1 MRSELIVNTRP
12 KSNISENIRTIRTNL
27 QFASASKK
35 VKTILISSSISGEGK
50 SFISSNLAAAFAQ
63 TDKKVLLIDADLR
76 GGRIHEIFKMKSN
89 KGLSNLLLEEDMSEM
104 KHYIVKTDID
114 NLYVLTRGTIPPNP
128 SELLNSDKMK
138 EVFETVEEIFDYVII
153 DGVPAI
159 GLPDALI
166 LSKYADAIMLVCS
179 IKYTPMNALVN
190 AKQAF
195 ERIGVPVTGVVVNKV
210 PNIKS
215 NYYTAYYE

>member
-50 SFISSNLAAAFAQ
+50 SFISANLAVAFAQ

-76 GGRIHEIFKMKSN
+76 RGRVHEIFKMKSN
-89 KGLSNLLLEEDMSEM
+89 KGLSNLLLEDDIKEM
-104 KHYIVKTDID
+104 KHYIVKTDVD

-138 EVFETVEEIFDYVII
+138 EVFDTLEEIFDYVII
-153 DGVPAI
+153 DGVPAV

-179 IKYTPMNALVN
+179 IKYTPMNALIN

>member
-1 MRSELIVNTRP
+1 MKSELIVNIRP

-27 QFASASKK
+27 QFSTASSKMQ
-35 VKTILISSSISGEGK
+35 TILLSSAISGEGK
-50 SFISSNLAAAFAQ
+50 SFIAANLATAFAQ

-76 GGRIHEIFKMKSN
+76 RGRVHEIFKMKAT
-89 KGLSNLLLEEDMSEM
+89 KGLSNLLLEQDINEL
-104 KHYIVKTDID
+104 KHYVMKSNVK
-114 NLYVLTRGTIPPNP
+114 NLYLILRGTIPPNP
-128 SELLNSDKMK
+128 SELLNSDKMEK
-138 EVFETVEEIFDYVII
+138 LFHSLEKIFDYIII
-153 DGVPAI
+153 DGVPTI

-179 IKYTPMNALVN
+179 IKHTPMTALIN

>member
-1 MRSELIVNTRP
+1 MRSEIIVNTRP

-50 SFISSNLAAAFAQ
+50 SFISANLAAAFAQ

-76 GGRIHEIFKMKSN
+76 RGRVHEIFKMKSN
-89 KGLSNLLLEEDMSEM
+89 KGLSNLLLEDDIKEM
-104 KHYIVKTDID
+104 KHYIVKTDVD

-138 EVFETVEEIFDYVII
+138 EVFDTLEEIFDYVII
-153 DGVPAI
+153 DGVPAV

-179 IKYTPMNALVN
+179 IKYTPMNALIN

>member
-76 GGRIHEIFKMKSN
+76 RGRIHEIFKMKSN

>member
-50 SFISSNLAAAFAQ
+50 SFISANLAVAFAQ

-76 GGRIHEIFKMKSN
+76 RGRVHEIFKMKSN
-89 KGLSNLLLEEDMSEM
+89 KGLSNLLLEDDIKEM
-104 KHYIVKTDID
+104 KHYIVKTDVD
-114 NLYVLTRGTIPPNP
+114 TLYVLTRGTIPPNP
-128 SELLNSDKMK
+128 SELLNSYKMK
-138 EVFETVEEIFDYVII
+138 EVFDTLEEIFDYVII
-153 DGVPAI
+153 DGVPAV

-179 IKYTPMNALVN
+179 IKYTPMNALIN

>member
-1 MRSELIVNTRP
+1 MEKLFHS
-12 KSNISENIRTIRTNL
+12 
-27 QFASASKK
+27 
-35 VKTILISSSISGEGK
+35 
-50 SFISSNLAAAFAQ
+50 
-63 TDKKVLLIDADLR
+63 
-76 GGRIHEIFKMKSN
+76 
-89 KGLSNLLLEEDMSEM
+89 LE
-104 KHYIVKTDID
+104 K
-114 NLYVLTRGTIPPNP
+114 
-128 SELLNSDKMK
+128 
-138 EVFETVEEIFDYVII
+138 IFDYIII

-179 IKYTPMNALVN
+179 IKHTPMNALIN

>member
-50 SFISSNLAAAFAQ
+50 SFISANLAAAFAQ

-76 GGRIHEIFKMKSN
+76 RGRVHEIFKMKSN
-89 KGLSNLLLEEDMSEM
+89 KGLSNLLLEDDIKEM
-104 KHYIVKTDID
+104 KHYIVKTDVD

-128 SELLNSDKMK
+128 SELLNSDKMR
-138 EVFETVEEIFDYVII
+138 EVFETLEEIFDYVII
-153 DGVPAI
+153 DGVPAV

-179 IKYTPMNALVN
+179 IKYTPMNALIN

>member
-50 SFISSNLAAAFAQ
+50 SFISANLAVAFAQ

-76 GGRIHEIFKMKSN
+76 RGRVHEIFKMKSN
-89 KGLSNLLLEEDMSEM
+89 KGLSNLLLEDDIKEM
-104 KHYIVKTDID
+104 KHYIVKTDVD

-138 EVFETVEEIFDYVII
+138 EVFDTLEEIFDYVII
-153 DGVPAI
+153 DGVPAV

-179 IKYTPMNALVN
+179 IKYTPMNALIN

-195 ERIGVPVTGVVVNKV
+195 ERIGVPVTGVVVNKI

>member
-63 TDKKVLLIDADLR
+63 TEKKVLLIDADLR
-76 GGRIHEIFKMKSN
+76 RGRVHEIFKMKSN
-89 KGLSNLLLEEDMSEM
+89 KGLSNLLLEDDIKEM
-104 KHYIVKTDID
+104 KHYIVKTDVD

-138 EVFETVEEIFDYVII
+138 EVFETLEEIFDYVII
-153 DGVPAI
+153 DGVPAV

-179 IKYTPMNALVN
+179 IKYTPMNALIN

>member
-50 SFISSNLAAAFAQ
+50 SFISANLAAAFAQ

-76 GGRIHEIFKMKSN
+76 RGRVHEIFKMKSN
-89 KGLSNLLLEEDMSEM
+89 KGLSNLLLEDDIKEM
-104 KHYIVKTDID
+104 KHYIVKTDVD

-138 EVFETVEEIFDYVII
+138 EVFDTLEEIFDYVII
-153 DGVPAI
+153 DGVPAV

-179 IKYTPMNALVN
+179 IKYTPINALIN

>member
-35 VKTILISSSISGEGK
+35 VKTILISGSISGEGK
-50 SFISSNLAAAFAQ
+50 SFISANLAVAFAQ

-76 GGRIHEIFKMKSN
+76 RGRVHEIFKMKSN
-89 KGLSNLLLEEDMSEM
+89 KGLSNLLLEDDIKEM
-104 KHYIVKTDID
+104 KHYIVKTDVD

-138 EVFETVEEIFDYVII
+138 EVFDTLEEIFDYVII
-153 DGVPAI
+153 DGVPAV

-179 IKYTPMNALVN
+179 IKYTPMNALIN

>member
-50 SFISSNLAAAFAQ
+50 SFISSNLATAFAQ

-76 GGRIHEIFKMKSN
+76 KGRIHEIFKMKSN
-89 KGLSNLLLEEDMSEM
+89 KGLSNLLLEDDMSEM
-104 KHYIVKTDID
+104 KHYIVKTEID

-153 DGVPAI
+153 DGVPVV

-166 LSKYADAIMLVCS
+166 LSKYADAVMLVCS
-179 IKYTPMNALVN
+179 IKYTPMNALVS

>member
-50 SFISSNLAAAFAQ
+50 SFISANLAVTFAQ

-76 GGRIHEIFKMKSN
+76 RGRVHEIFKMKSN
-89 KGLSNLLLEEDMSEM
+89 KGLSNLLLEDDIKEM
-104 KHYIVKTDID
+104 KHYIVKTDVD

-138 EVFETVEEIFDYVII
+138 EVFDTLEEIFDYVII
-153 DGVPAI
+153 DGVPAV

-179 IKYTPMNALVN
+179 IKYTPMNALIN